1 MNSEPR
7 TAPVDA
13 DETTAHPV
21 DVLSCR
27 RFLGYSIAL
36 TVLFLVAHVAGLRE
50 HTAALSGTGV
60 FTDTTRFFGV
70 AYILLYVCFV
80 GIVPILLVATVF
92 VKGLVALRSKARP

>member
-1 MNSEPR
+1 MTDEPQ
-7 TAPVDA
+7 TAPVD
-13 DETTAHPV
+13 V
-21 DVLSCR
+21 DGSTDRPSNVLSCR

-36 TVLFLVAHVAGLRE
+36 TVLFLIAHVAGLRE

-80 GIVPILLVATVF
+80 GIVPILLIATVL
-92 VKGLVALRSKARP
+92 VGGLAAFWRLRK